1 MSSVCLRC
9 GRRRTY
15 TAARQLRRKVFVNSI
30 ADGMA
35 DLVAAWGRR
44 QLAIYFAW
52 SETVAR
58 YRRSTLGPIWLVLGT
73 AIGVG
78 GMGYIWSILLNQDM
92 ASFIPSITVGLVV
105 WQFISGVV
113 TESAGMFAKNA
124 TMLVNIRLPIYLITF
139 QAFGRHL
146 INLLHNLIVVLAVFL
161 IFPQYNSWTGI
172 LAVPGLLIVSIN
184 LVAIMQL
191 VGIIGARYRDLE
203 PLIGSFFPILFF
215 LSPVIYRPGQLGAAE
230 AVMAFN
236 PIAHYIRVI
245 RDPLLGVIPSVESYL
260 AVLAM
265 TVVTVLLSIW
275 MTGSRAYRLP
285 YWM

>member
-1 MSSVCLRC
+1 
-9 GRRRTY
+9 
-15 TAARQLRRKVFVNSI
+15 VFVNSI
-30 ADGMA
+30 ADGAA
-35 DLVAAWGRR
+35 DLAAAWKRR
-44 QLAIYFAW
+44 QLAIYLAW

-73 AIGVG
+73 AVGVV
-78 GMGYIWSILLNQDM
+78 GMGFIWSILLQQDM
-92 ASFIPSITVGLVV
+92 ESFIPSITVGLVV

-113 TESAGMFAKNA
+113 TESPGMFVKNA
-124 TMLVNIRLPIYLITF
+124 TMLVNIRMPVYLITL

-146 INLLHNLIVVLAVFL
+146 INLAHNLVVVLAVFI
-161 IFPQYNSWTGI
+161 IFPQYNSWTSL
-172 LAVPGLLIVSIN
+172 LALPGLLIVSIN

-191 VGIIGARYRDLE
+191 VGILGARFRDLE
-203 PLIGSFFPILFF
+203 PLILAFFPILFF

-230 AVMAFN
+230 AIMTFN

-245 RDPLLGVIPSVESYL
+245 RDPMLGVVPSVGSY
-260 AVLAM
+260 AIVLAL
-265 TVVTVLLSIW
+265 TAVTVLLSLW